1 MAVQKSER
9 RTPPIGATGKTQ
21 SHFHLA
27 AEGWEDIPGADQ
39 RLCYNEIA
47 TKQNW
52 YYLRLDFDLATMSY
66 LGLQCNDRLFDVSP
80 IQPMRL
86 PAMANLWCMLN
97 TVFWVETD
105 VAKRAFLDL
114 DSVLLSGEWE

>member
-1 MAVQKSER
+1 MLD
-9 RTPPIGATGKTQ
+9 IGGTGKTK

-27 AEGWEDIPGADQ
+27 PEGWEDIPGGDQ

-52 YYLRLDFDLATMSY
+52 YYLRLDFDLATWSY
-66 LGLQCNDRLFDVSP
+66 LRLQCNDRVLNVADTP
-80 IQPMRL
+80 PMRM

-97 TVFWVETD
+97 TVFFVETD
-105 VAKRAFLDL
+105 WTSARFSTSTACCCPPKRSD
-114 DSVLLSGEWE
+114 G